1 MPDLKDLELPDLDAL
16 DEAIPGFSDL
26 DMPDLDGLS
35 DGLGDFDFSGISP
48 DDLSN
53 ITADDLEALSDLD
66 LSDLPFDFD
75 NIPIP
80 EKDAFTKIAVPENQ
94 YLEIYDDH
102 INIEGKIAV
111 MRVPYYEE
119 RLKDL
124 DSFDGFVAR
133 WYIPGE
139 SLYFSK
145 SNTTAIITVMI
156 LDTAKE
162 I

>member
-1 MPDLKDLELPDLDAL
+1 MDLNDLP
-16 DEAIPGFSDL
+16 I
-26 DMPDLDGLS
+26 
-35 DGLGDFDFSGISP
+35 DFDSTPLQKKS
-48 DDLSN
+48 
-53 ITADDLEALSDLD
+53 
-66 LSDLPFDFD
+66 
-75 NIPIP
+75 
-80 EKDAFTKIAVPENQ
+80 AFTKINIPENP
-94 YLEIYDDH
+94 YLDIYDDH
-102 INIEGKIAV
+102 INIENKIAV

-124 DSFDGFVAR
+124 DSFDGFCAR